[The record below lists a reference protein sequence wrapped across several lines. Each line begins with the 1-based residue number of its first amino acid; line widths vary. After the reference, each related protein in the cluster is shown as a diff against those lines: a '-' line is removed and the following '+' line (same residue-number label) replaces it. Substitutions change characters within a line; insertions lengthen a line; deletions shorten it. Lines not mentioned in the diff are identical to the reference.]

1 MRYVNATGIWFF
13 SDCYI
18 GRVLRADGGHD
29 LINDELCA
37 DLRSYC
43 RATASRTHSSFQ
55 GQAWNLMLAAN
66 EGHLL
71 SETACQL
78 GAANRSPNAV

>member
-43 RATASRTHSSFQ
+43 RQPLVEPIRAFKVKH
-55 GQAWNLMLAAN
+55 GI
-66 EGHLL
+66 
-71 SETACQL
+71 
-78 GAANRSPNAV
+78 